1 MIQAVLFDVGD
12 TLLHFET
19 AKARR
24 FVAKGARP
32 AHERLCEIGFD
43 PPAYESYVRAIKRSF
58 QRTYIWSRVR
68 RREAQLVRA
77 FKRAHHRMG
86 IHVNDDQMNDLAL
99 LCTSS
104 FRRFFTMDEETTIVV
119 EQLAAA
125 KFKLGLVSNTL
136 FPGFAI
142 DDFLR
147 CEGLLDYF
155 PVRIYSSDVRY
166 MKPHRKIFR
175 LALDQLGVPASQ
187 TLFVGDRMDN
197 DVKGPSRVGMKTALF
212 VRNGSVPRSRY
223 GPDHIIRRLSEIP
236 AILQT

>member
-58 QRTYIWSRVR
+58 QWAYVWSRLR

-86 IHVNDDQMNDLAL
+86 IYVDDEQMNDLAL
-99 LCTSS
+99 RCTSP
-104 FRRFFTMDEETTIVV
+104 FRRFFTMDEETTVVV
-119 EQLAAA
+119 ERLAAA

-136 FPGFAI
+136 FPG
-142 DDFLR
+142 L
-147 CEGLLDYF
+147 
-155 PVRIYSSDVRY
+155 SDVRY

-175 LALDQLGVPASQ
+175 LALDQLGVPAGE

-223 GPDHIIRRLSEIP
+223 GPDHIIRRLSEVP
-236 AILQT
+236 VILQT